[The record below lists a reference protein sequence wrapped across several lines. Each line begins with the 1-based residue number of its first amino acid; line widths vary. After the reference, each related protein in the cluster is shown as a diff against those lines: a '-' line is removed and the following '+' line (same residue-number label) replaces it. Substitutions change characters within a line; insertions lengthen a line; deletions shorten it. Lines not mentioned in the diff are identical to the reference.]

1 MDWLNYHHLLYFW
14 VAAREG
20 SITRAAAELRISQP
34 AISRQ
39 IQLLEESLG
48 EKLFRKQGR
57 NVVLTDVGRTV
68 FDYADEIF
76 ALGRELRDT
85 VKRHAPRRPARLQ
98 IGVADVVPKLVAY
111 RLIKPAFTAPTKMQ
125 IVVREDPPEKL
136 FAALALHELDVVIS
150 DAPITSSVSVK
161 AFNHLLGESSVVFL
175 GSKKFSALKRDY
187 PKSLDGAPMLMPVGG
202 TELRRALDH
211 WFEVRA
217 IRPDIIGEFEDS
229 ALAKAFAHAS
239 LGIVPAPE
247 VIEREVSQQYGLQV
261 IGKTTEIR
269 ERFYAISAERKVTHP
284 GVLAIREAARQ
295 QMFA

>member
-1 MDWLNYHHLLYFW
+1 MEWLNYHHLLYFW

-20 SITRAAAELRISQP
+20 SITKAAKELNVSQP

-39 IQLLEESLG
+39 IRSLEESLG
-48 EKLFRKQGR
+48 EQLFRKQGR
-57 NVVLTDVGRTV
+57 SVALTDVGRVV

-85 VKRHAPRRPARLQ
+85 VKRQAPRRPARLLV
-98 IGVADVVPKLVAY
+98 GVADVVPKLVAY
-111 RLIKPAFTAPTKMQ
+111 RLIKPAFTHPTKMQ
-125 IVVREDPPEKL
+125 VVVREDPPEKL

-161 AFNHLLGESSVVFL
+161 AFNHLLGESFVVFL
-175 GSKKFSALKRDY
+175 GAKKFSALKKGY
-187 PKSLDGAPMLMPVGG
+187 PKSLDGAPMLMPLSG

-217 IRPDIIGEFEDS
+217 IRPEIIGEFEDS

-247 VIEREVSQQYGLQV
+247 VIEREVTLQYGLQV
-261 IGKTTEIR
+261 IGRTTEIR
-269 ERFYAISAERKVTHP
+269 ERYYAISGERKVTHP
-284 GVLAIREAARQ
+284 GVLAITEAARQ